1 LKIKKS
7 LLLILV
13 VTLLLGFGF
22 LPGNYFVSASDP
34 VQPIQ
39 VDFPSPLGTSAT
51 SLPLRITIPNPLIFG
66 YPRVPTELRV
76 SIAGY
81 RRSSLLIPLLI
92 NVDLNNPVSLSRY
105 LNNPIEINVDF
116 PLPIRKEGFY
126 RVTVDVKCLYGPNYI
141 TTYWYSYTANYPL
154 QIVPERIHIVSVIQ
168 KGNMIKAMGYSF
180 SQAVINDFLGR
191 GISFRFRVV
200 ISDNTIL
207 YEEPAAVVGVAFD
220 SSELTSF
227 WIEKEKNRLLEEYRF
242 LLTQFSGKSGKLE
255 VIFERGTGG
264 NWRWCFSNQPESWVE
279 EHGVLIKAALPTANG
294 VPYFPGLSKIEWPG
308 YIWNPEGEF
317 QLEEVP
323 VGIP

>member
-1 LKIKKS
+1 MKK
-7 LLLILV
+7 LVFVFILV
-13 VTLLLGFGF
+13 VTLLGFGF
-22 LPGNYFVSASDP
+22 LPVSVNAAP
-34 VQPIQ
+34 LII
-39 VDFPSPLGTSAT
+39 VDFPSPVGTSI
-51 SLPLRITIPNPLIFG
+51 SEIPVKITIPDPERFG
-66 YPRVPTELRV
+66 YPRVPVEMSLF
-76 SIAGY
+76 IAGY
-81 RRSSLLIPLLI
+81 RQQGVHIPLLLDI
-92 NVDLNNPVSLSRY
+92 DLLGPESIYEFLKKPIVS
-105 LNNPIEINVDF
+105 EINL
-116 PLPIRKEGFY
+116 PLPVPVRKPGFY
-126 RVTVDVKCLYGPNYI
+126 RVIVDVKCFYGPNYV
-141 TTYWYSYTANYPL
+141 TSYWYSYTANYPL

>member
-1 LKIKKS
+1 M
-7 LLLILV
+7 
-13 VTLLLGFGF
+13 LLLGFGF
-22 LPGNYFVSASDP
+22 LPVNYFVASASEP
-34 VQPIQ
+34 VQPVQ

-141 TTYWYSYTANYPL
+141 TTYWYSYTLNKEI
-154 QIVPERIHIVSVIQ
+154 QIVPEKVHITGIDS
-168 KGNMIKAMGYSF
+168 NYYYGYSF
-180 SQAVINDFLGR
+180 SQAQIYDFLGK
-191 GISFRFRVV
+191 GVSFKFRVQV
-200 ISDNTIL
+200 VNQQDVL
-207 YEEPAAVVGVAFD
+207 YSEEAAEVGVAFD
-220 SSELTSF
+220 ISDLKSEWINKEKEILIERYSFLLDRFAESELRIIFEITGKGD
-227 WIEKEKNRLLEEYRF
+227 WRF
-242 LLTQFSGKSGKLE
+242 LFA
-255 VIFERGTGG
+255 I
-264 NWRWCFSNQPESWVE
+264 QPESWIA
-279 EHGVLIKAALPTANG
+279 EHGIKLRRDDPS
-294 VPYFPGLSKIEWPG
+294 YR
-308 YIWNPEGEF
+308 WNPIGEF
-317 QLEEVP
+317 QLEEAP

>member
-1 LKIKKS
+1 M
-7 LLLILV
+7 LILV

-141 TTYWYSYTANYPL
+141 TTYWYSYTLNKEI
-154 QIVPERIHIVSVIQ
+154 QIVPEKVHITGIDS
-168 KGNMIKAMGYSF
+168 NYYYGYSF
-180 SQAVINDFLGR
+180 SQAQIYDFLGK
-191 GISFRFRVV
+191 GVTFRFKVQV
-200 ISDNTIL
+200 LQNEKVL
-207 YEEPAAVVGVAFD
+207 YEERAAEFG
-220 SSELTSF
+220 TSF
-227 WIEKEKNRLLEEYRF
+227 DEPDQKWIESETEELLKEYIFLLDQYPASASEIKVIYEKTGKGGWRF
-242 LLTQFSGKSGKLE
+242 LFGL
-255 VIFERGTGG
+255 
-264 NWRWCFSNQPESWVE
+264 QPESWIAE
-279 EHGVLIKAALPTANG
+279 YGIILRRDDPSYRWSPN
-294 VPYFPGLSKIEWPG
+294 
-308 YIWNPEGEF
+308 GEF